1 MKKLLK
7 FSPIGGTVFAPIS
20 FPSESGSVTFPLIGS
35 EIEIDEKQ
43 YKELL
48 KDAEFKSC
56 IDAKQVIVF
65 DVKSAPKNEEVKDV
79 IERLDEVIENSETTN
94 KKAK

>member
-7 FSPIGGTVFAPIS
+7 FSPIGGTVVAPIS
-20 FPSESGSVTFPLIGS
+20 FPSESGLVTFPLIGS
-35 EIEIDEKQ
+35 EIEVEAKQ

-56 IDAKQVIVF
+56 IDAKQVVVF
-65 DVKSAPKNEEVKDV
+65 DVKETPVDSTKTSDVVKN
-79 IERLDEVIENSETTN
+79 LDEVIENSETTT
-94 KKAK
+94 KKS